1 MERRTCTREVKLEAV
16 KLIQARG
23 VTLAHAA
30 QDLGVQGSVLRRWGG
45 VCRRFPAGLSRP
57 GADEA

>member
-23 VTLAHAA
+23 VTVAHAA
-30 QDLGVQGSVLRRWGG
+30 RDLGVQGSVLRRWGRS
-45 VCRRFPAGLSRP
+45 VPPIPSRPFPARGR
-57 GADEA
+57 

>member
-30 QDLGVQGSVLRRWGG
+30 QDLGVQGSVLRRW
-45 VCRRFPAGLSRP
+45 VQ
-57 GADEA
+57 